1 MPERQGASPVEP
13 WMPTEAETV
22 ALAYLR
28 TAGGDRWTA
37 LVQLAEDALS
47 DPSSGGTRLREQGR
61 RISMGTIGGGP
72 V

>member
-13 WMPTEAETV
+13 WTPTEADTV

-28 TAGGDRWTA
+28 AAGGDRWTA

-47 DPSSGGTRLREQGR
+47 DLGAADARLRDQGQ
-61 RISMGTIGGGP
+61 RISNGYVRGA